1 MPRSLR
7 TGTLLPLNLEIEKTA
22 KRLRKQTRQQRSQL
36 ASGSSSSPLPPNTI
50 TRENPIFSSES
61 EPETQSNS
69 SAESTPPS
77 SPNHNTPPTSPK
89 IQKMAEPEQTLREW
103 AKQEV
108 TQQPLCITYPAAM
121 NFELKSGMIHLL
133 PTFRGLE
140 NENPHKFLKEFHMVC
155 QSMKPHTITED
166 QIKLRAFPFALLDS
180 ARDWLYDLMPASV
193 ETWSDL
199 ATKFLNKYF
208 PEQKA
213 SILRREI
220 IGIQQLKQEPL
231 HAYYE
236 RFKNLCS
243 RCPKHGISAYQLS
256 QYFCEGLKPMDR
268 RLLNAS
274 SGGSLQDKRPAEIWT
289 LVENIAEDSKHS
301 SHGEEWYEDTPRSAK
316 SVGTSSMETQIS
328 ELTKAVLLLTKGNTK
343 GSHH

>member
-36 ASGSSSSPLPPNTI
+36 ASGSSSSPLPQNTI

-220 IGIQQLKQEPL
+220 
-231 HAYYE
+231 
-236 RFKNLCS
+236 
-243 RCPKHGISAYQLS
+243 
-256 QYFCEGLKPMDR
+256 
-268 RLLNAS
+268 
-274 SGGSLQDKRPAEIWT
+274 
-289 LVENIAEDSKHS
+289 
-301 SHGEEWYEDTPRSAK
+301 
-316 SVGTSSMETQIS
+316 
-328 ELTKAVLLLTKGNTK
+328 
-343 GSHH
+343 